1 MISRDTREEMNAVGM
16 GVIYTRGVNGER
28 LYDNGIPDKVIA
40 NRLESLYRPYHKTL
54 TSVRSPVI
62 PIALS
67 LTCTHTPRN
76 HYHMSFTSMIAVP

>member
-1 MISRDTREEMNAVGM
+1 MPLAWVSYTQGESMVRDCMIMAFLIM
-16 GVIYTRGVNGER
+16 
-28 LYDNGIPDKVIA
+28 IA